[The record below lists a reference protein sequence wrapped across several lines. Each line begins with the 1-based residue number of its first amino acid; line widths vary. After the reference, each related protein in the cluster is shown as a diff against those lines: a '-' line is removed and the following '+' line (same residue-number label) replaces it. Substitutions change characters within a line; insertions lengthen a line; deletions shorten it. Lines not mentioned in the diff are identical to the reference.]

1 MRRVVSLAARAGTG
15 IVRAG
20 EVAAASFIVPAVWAL
35 AVLAALVF
43 PLTPSEYV
51 VPLGFACLGTA
62 VLAGPVAR
70 WFRSFAVRWAG
81 IDVPAVYGW
90 RGPVVQVSTGQ
101 WWNGFSYQRSRD
113 EAIADQRARSRWSFS
128 EFWRDVRF
136 VMIAPLTAGLVA
148 AVPVAGI
155 IIAALAFLQPPFLSR
170 LAAVNVLD
178 FLQPSPLWRPVGAV
192 AFAVALVTA
201 PYAWRAAV
209 PMAVRFLSSPQTDL
223 AQRVDELTAQ
233 RTEATAAQAAEIR
246 RIERDLHDGAQARL
260 VSLGLALAT
269 AEKMMETDPAKAKAL
284 MREARAGAAASL
296 EELRELVRGI
306 CPPVL
311 TERGLIE
318 AVRALALDSPLETL
332 VESEL
337 DERLDQPIEAAVY
350 FGVCELIANAAKH
363 AHANRAVVRVSC
375 AEGAVV
381 VRVHDDG
388 RGGAVERAGGGLEG
402 LRRRLSVFDGTLEV
416 HSPVGG
422 PTLAT
427 MAVPCASS

>member
-1 MRRVVSLAARAGTG
+1 MRRVVSWVARAGTG

-20 EVAAASFIVPAVWAL
+20 EVTAASFAIPALWAV
-35 AVLAALVF
+35 AALAALWF
-43 PLTPSEYV
+43 GLTLAESL
-51 VPLGFACLGTA
+51 VPFGFACVGTV
-62 VLAGPVAR
+62 VLVGPVTR
-70 WFRSFAVRWAG
+70 WFRSFRARWAA
-81 IDVPAVYGW
+81 IDVPVVYRW
-90 RGPVVQVSTGQ
+90 RGPVVQLSTGQ
-101 WWNGFSYQRSRD
+101 WWNGFSYHRTRED
-113 EAIADQRARSRWSFS
+113 ALADQRERSRWSLA
-128 EFWRDVRF
+128 EFWRDARF
-136 VMIAPLTAGLVA
+136 TAIAPFTAGAVA

-155 IIAALAFLQPPFLSR
+155 VLAALAFLQPSFLSR
-170 LAAVNVLD
+170 PGVILA
-178 FLQPSPLWRPVGAV
+178 FLQPASLSRPVGAV
-192 AFAVALVTA
+192 ALVIAVVAA
-201 PYAWRAAV
+201 PYAWKAAI
-209 PMAVRFLSSPQTDL
+209 PLAVRFLASPQTDL
-223 AQRVDELTAQ
+223 AQRIEELTAQ

-311 TERGLIE
+311 TERGLVE

-332 VESEL
+332 VEAEGE
-337 DERLDQPIEAAVY
+337 ERLDAPIEAAVY

-363 AHANRAVVRVSC
+363 ARAERAVVAIAVGD
-375 AEGAVV
+375 GAVV

-416 HSPVGG
+416 RSPVGG

-427 MAVPCASS
+427 MVVPCASS

>member
-1 MRRVVSLAARAGTG
+1 MRRVVSWAARVGTG

-20 EVAAASFIVPAVWAL
+20 EVTAASFIVPAIWAL
-35 AVLAALVF
+35 GVMAWLWFGRTYAEFL
-43 PLTPSEYV
+43 
-51 VPLGFACLGTA
+51 VPLGFASVSTV
-62 VLAGPVAR
+62 VLVGPVAR
-70 WFRSFAVRWAG
+70 RFRSFPARWAG
-81 IDVPAVYGW
+81 IDVPVVYRW
-90 RGPVVQVSTGQ
+90 RGPVVQLSTGQ
-101 WWNGFSYQRSRD
+101 WWNGFSYQRSRE
-113 EAIADQRARSRWSFS
+113 EALADQRERSRWSLA

-136 VMIAPLTAGLVA
+136 VAIAPFTAGAVA

-155 IIAALAFLQPPFLSR
+155 IVAAFAIAQPPSLSR
-170 LAAVNVLD
+170 LGTALA
-178 FLQPSPLWRPVGAV
+178 LQPSPLWHPVGAV
-192 AFAVALVTA
+192 AFAIAVVTA
-201 PYAWRAAV
+201 PYAWKAAI
-209 PMAVRFLSSPQTDL
+209 PLAVRFLSSPQTDL
-223 AQRVDELTAQ
+223 AQRVEELTAQ

-284 MREARAGAAASL
+284 MREARTGAAASL

-311 TERGLIE
+311 TERGLVE

-332 VESEL
+332 VEAEGG
-337 DERLDQPIEAAVY
+337 ERLDAPIEAAVY

-363 AHANRAVVRVSC
+363 ARADRAVVGIAVDD
-375 AEGAVV
+375 GNVV
-381 VRVHDDG
+381 VRVLDDG
-388 RGGAVERAGGGLEG
+388 RGGVVERAGGGLDG

-427 MAVPCASS
+427 MVVPCASS